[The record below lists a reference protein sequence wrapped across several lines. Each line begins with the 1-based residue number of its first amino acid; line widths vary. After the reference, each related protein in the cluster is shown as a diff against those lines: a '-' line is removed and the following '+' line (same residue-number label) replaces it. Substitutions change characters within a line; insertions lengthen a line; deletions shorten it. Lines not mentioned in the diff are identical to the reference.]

1 MPACPDTR
9 GRSLEEHMTS
19 ATVFRLQGGGPGE
32 CHRLWYWAKQGGDA
46 GEGDEGGQDLGK
58 GLLLHHLKPIAPSPL
73 SHPGKEL
80 ESNGLDEPQIGKGLL
95 RAPHVLL

>member
-1 MPACPDTR
+1 
-9 GRSLEEHMTS
+9 MTS